1 VWGGISLAIG
11 FGAALLVY
19 ASIADRR
26 AQAAA
31 ADQNMD
37 YAVVTSLLRDPLR
50 DVPQFRPLMRRA
62 PLGFMS
68 GGWVRGRLTAGPGGI
83 TFAPSGPSR
92 RLNRMPRQL
101 FVGWDEISRVRVH
114 PRPGIFDPAVL
125 DLQLRSGAHW
135 AIPLRHRARLE
146 AVLAARPSDR
156 DDT

>member
-1 VWGGISLAIG
+1 
-11 FGAALLVY
+11 
-19 ASIADRR
+19 
-26 AQAAA
+26 
-31 ADQNMD
+31 
-37 YAVVTSLLRDPLR
+37 
-50 DVPQFRPLMRRA
+50 
-62 PLGFMS
+62 
-68 GGWVRGRLTAGPGGI
+68 
-83 TFAPSGPSR
+83 
-92 RLNRMPRQL
+92 MPRQL